1 MQTSSRPRIGLALG
15 SGAARGLAHIGVLEV
30 LEAEGIHVDMITG
43 TSIGALAG
51 ALYAQGRSAAEI
63 KKIALDL
70 TRTRLVSLM
79 MDVKLSKSGIVQGNR
94 VRKLLKTALG
104 GEPHFNDLKIPFA
117 CVATD
122 INTGEEV
129 VISEGSVLE
138 GVRAS
143 FSTPALFTLVQI
155 NGRYLVDGG
164 LANPV
169 PVSLLKK
176 MGADFIIAISVSPDV
191 KTRTGTTPEINR
203 QPNMVSILL
212 QSLHIATYSLVK
224 SSVKGS
230 DVIIRPQVGEITGSE
245 FHRAEELIA
254 RGNLA
259 ARNAMG
265 EIRRKL
271 DEKV

>member
-1 MQTSSRPRIGLALG
+1 MKYKKVGLAL
-15 SGAARGLAHIGVLEV
+15 SVGAARGLAHIGVLEV

-79 MDVKLSKSGIVQGNR
+79 MDVTLSKSGIVQGNR

-104 GEPHFNDLKIPFA
+104 GEPHFSDLKIPFA

-203 QPNMVSILL
+203 QPHLVSVLL

-224 SSVKGS
+224 SSVKGA
-230 DVIIRPQVGEITGSE
+230 DVIIRPQVGEITASE